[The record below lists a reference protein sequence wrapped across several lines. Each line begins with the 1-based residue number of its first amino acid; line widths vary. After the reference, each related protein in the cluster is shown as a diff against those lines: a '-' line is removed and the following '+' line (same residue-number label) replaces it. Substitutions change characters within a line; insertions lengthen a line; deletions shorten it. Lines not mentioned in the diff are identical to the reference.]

1 MYAWLEFLY
10 GQLLVTPVPPTKRY
24 HGQTV
29 IVTGAN
35 GGLGLETAR
44 HLVALGAQKVILA
57 VRSLDKGKAAKASI
71 VESTDRADAASVIDV
86 WQLDLSD
93 YDSVIRFSERAK
105 TLPRVDVVIENAAIV
120 TLTFRM
126 AEDNESTITTNV
138 ISTFLLA
145 MLMLP
150 KLRETATRYGV
161 QTHLVVV
168 SSDAHK
174 FVTFLER
181 KSDRIFDKLN
191 DRPSARMDS
200 R

>member
-1 MYAWLEFLY
+1 LSL
-10 GQLLVTPVPPTKRY
+10 QPPPTKSY

-44 HLVALGAQKVILA
+44 HPVALGAQKVILA

-71 VESTDRADAASVIDV
+71 VESTDRADAASVIEV
-86 WQLDLSD
+86 WQLDLSN

-105 TLPRVDVVIENAAIV
+105 TLPRVDVIIENAAIV

-126 AEDNESTITTNV
+126 AGGDESTITTNV

-145 MLMLP
+145 LLMLP
-150 KLRETATRYGV
+150 KLWETATRYGV
-161 QTHLVVV
+161 
-168 SSDAHK
+168 
-174 FVTFLER
+174 
-181 KSDRIFDKLN
+181 
-191 DRPSARMDS
+191 
-200 R
+200 

>member
-1 MYAWLEFLY
+1 MYAWLDFLY
-10 GQLLVTPVPPTKRY
+10 GQLFVTPAPPTKSY

-44 HLVALGAQKVILA
+44 YLVALGAQKVILA
-57 VRSLDKGKAAKASI
+57 VRSVDKGKAAKASI
-71 VESTDRADAASVIDV
+71 VDSTDRADAASVIEV
-86 WQLDLSD
+86 WRLDLSN

-105 TLPRVDVVIENAAIV
+105 TLPCIDVIIENAAIV

-126 AEDNESTITTNV
+126 AEENESTITTTV

-145 MLMLP
+145 LLMLP
-150 KLRETATRYGV
+150 KLRETVTRYGV

-174 FVTFLER
+174 FVTFPER

>member
-10 GQLLVTPVPPTKRY
+10 GQLLVIPPPPTKSY
-24 HGQTV
+24 HGQVV

-35 GGLGLETAR
+35 GGLGLEAAR
-44 HLVALGAQKVILA
+44 HLVTLGAQKVILA
-57 VRSLDKGKAAKASI
+57 VRSLEKGEAAKALI
-71 VESTDRADAASVIDV
+71 VDSMDREDAAAVIEV
-86 WQLDLSD
+86 WHLDLSS
-93 YDSVIRFSERAK
+93 YDSVLRFSERAN
-105 TLPRVDVVIENAAIV
+105 TLPRIDVVLENAAIV
-120 TLTFRM
+120 TITFRK
-126 AEDNESTITTNV
+126 AEEDESTITTNV

-145 MLMLP
+145 LLILP
-150 KLRETATRYGV
+150 KLRETATRIGT

-174 FVTFLER
+174 FVTFPER

-191 DRPSARMDS
+191 DQASAQMDS